1 MKKYLFILLVF
12 FSGCVQKKLPL
23 NINPTS
29 LQHTCV
35 HRLTDV
41 IVYDIFTPPVASRI
55 YAYCNLAYF
64 ESVRWNDSTLSSM
77 TKNLKGFSEMPQ
89 PLANHH
95 YNFSLAAVKAFFNVA
110 NKLTFSHDSLR
121 VTEEKLLNVFKVSLD
136 EDVYKNSIGF
146 GDSVS
151 KVIMQRALEDNYKI
165 TRGMPRYSV
174 FREKGKWVHTP
185 PDYSDGVEPNWKL
198 IQPLLLDSAAQF
210 KPIPPIP
217 YDLTK
222 GSPYYIQLM
231 EVYQINNQLTATMD
245 TVAHYWDDNPFVTEY
260 RGHLKFANKKTT
272 PVGHWMGI
280 TSIICLQEKASELF
294 ISKSYAITSAAIFDA
309 FISCWDEKYRSQ
321 TIRPITI
328 IRENIDEKWTP
339 LLQTPPFPEYTSG
352 HSVVSAAAATVLENL
367 FGKSVAFHDSTEIEY
382 LGLSRSF
389 SSIKAAADEAGI
401 SRLYGGIHFRAAI
414 EEGKKQGEKIGD
426 LYNASFKTP

>member
-1 MKKYLFILLVF
+1 
-12 FSGCVQKKLPL
+12 
-23 NINPTS
+23 
-29 LQHTCV
+29 
-35 HRLTDV
+35 
-41 IVYDIFTPPVASRI
+41 
-55 YAYCNLAYF
+55 
-64 ESVRWNDSTLSSM
+64 M